1 MPDDIEGYTSR
12 NMRKNTSVDL
22 PRLFYWCHMSDV
34 FQTVNGE
41 NIDHYKLKEL
51 VSVFNLSDDLLQINR
66 IR

>member
-1 MPDDIEGYTSR
+1 
-12 NMRKNTSVDL
+12 
-22 PRLFYWCHMSDV
+22 MSDV
-34 FQTVNGE
+34 FQTANGE